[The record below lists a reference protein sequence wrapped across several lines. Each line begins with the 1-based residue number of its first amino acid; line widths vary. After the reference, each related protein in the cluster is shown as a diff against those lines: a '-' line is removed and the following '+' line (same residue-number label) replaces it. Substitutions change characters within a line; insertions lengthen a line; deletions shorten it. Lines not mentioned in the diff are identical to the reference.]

1 MLQENVIQVQTMA
14 RQHESIS
21 LLPAEFLLR
30 QLMLECRCEMLPDP
44 AASKLEIWFTGG
56 WVRDKL
62 LGIQTMDVDAALSSM
77 TGMQFGEALK
87 EFHSRNEV
95 RYTQQAEKL
104 GVPPEFKG
112 FHKVERR
119 PHKSKHLET
128 GICHIFGLDLDLVN
142 LRDETY
148 TENSRNPRMEF
159 ATAKEDA
166 LRRDATVNALF
177 YNIDTQQIE
186 DLTGKGMH
194 DMATGIIRTPLD
206 PYQTFKDDPLRVLR
220 VIRFASKLGYRIE
233 DEAKK
238 SLKDKSIHTAL
249 NAKISRER
257 VGTELTKIINSRN
270 PLMAFQLIYESG
282 LYSTVFL
289 NPNGQSRLALTK
301 LLPHGD
307 AANPWPRTWPHAYRV
322 LAALFEDTSK
332 LGREL
337 TRYEENREFCWMMAA
352 YAPVAELRR
361 TNIKELINDLREAL
375 KLTTK
380 TAKLLDESL
389 KHMDNI
395 QSTVDLVASYKGSV
409 DDLPRSTIGMALRSW
424 GKTWRL
430 QVLYSLLAE
439 VVYEPSDQDFF
450 VAQITRYSMFVEC
463 VSEQN
468 LQDAYSAKLILDGND
483 VKRLFKLEK
492 PGPFMENAMNRIAEW
507 QFDNRNG
514 SKDEAKEWL
523 RAQRE
528 GFGIPCPA
536 DEF

>member
-1 MLQENVIQVQTMA
+1 MLQENVILVHKVA

-44 AASKLEIWFTGG
+44 AASTLQIWFTGG

-77 TGMQFGEALK
+77 TGMQFGEALQ

-95 RYTQQAEKL
+95 KYTQQAEKL
-104 GVPPEFKG
+104 GVSPEFKG
-112 FHKVERR
+112 FHKVEKR

-128 GICHIFGLDLDLVN
+128 GTSRIFGLDVDLVN

-148 TENSRNPRMEF
+148 TENSRNPQMEF

-177 YNIDTQQIE
+177 YNVDTQQIE
-186 DLTGKGMH
+186 DLTGKGIQ

-206 PYQTFKDDPLRVLR
+206 PHQTFKDDPLRVLR
-220 VIRFASKLGYRIE
+220 VIRFASKLGYGIE

-238 SLKDKSIHTAL
+238 SLKDESIHIAL

-257 VGTELTKIINSRN
+257 VGIELTKMINGRN
-270 PLMAFQLIYESG
+270 PLLAFQLIYESG

-289 NPNGQSRLALTK
+289 NPNGKSRQVLTK
-301 LLPHGD
+301 LLPYGD
-307 AANPWPRTWPHAYRV
+307 ANPWPCTWPHAYRV

-337 TRYEENREFCWMMAA
+337 TRSKENREFCWMMAA

-361 TNIKELINDLREAL
+361 TNMKEVINDLTEAL
-375 KLTTK
+375 KLVSR

-389 KHMDNI
+389 KNMDNI
-395 QSTVDLVASYKGSV
+395 QSTVDLVASYGESV
-409 DDLPRSTIGMALRSW
+409 DDLPRSTIGMALRTW

-439 VVYEPSDQDFF
+439 VVYEPSDRDFF
-450 VAQITRYSMFVEC
+450 VAQITRYSNFVEYI
-463 VSEQN
+463 SEQN
-468 LQDAYSAKLILDGND
+468 LQDAHSAKLILNGND
-483 VKRLFKLEK
+483 VQRLFKLEK
-492 PGPFMENAMNRIAEW
+492 AGPFMKNVIHRIAEW
-507 QFDNRNG
+507 QFDNRNS
-514 SKDEAKEWL
+514 SKDEAIEWL

-536 DEF
+536 DDF